1 MSSIKPA
8 QDGDQIEGRKEVP
21 GGLVIACGDCSEL
34 FDPAKEV
41 LDQMASFVQR
51 FVELSGVLAMPF
63 WRNHVGYACR
73 LQRLN
78 HSLVGVK
85 RLIRQQSLRLQPGQ
99 ERIRPGQIMDLAR
112 GQDDLQRVAQR
123 VCQNVKFAAQTA
135 FASADR
141 LVFADFFLAPALC

>member
-1 MSSIKPA
+1 M
-8 QDGDQIEGRKEVP
+8 
-21 GGLVIACGDCSEL
+21 ACGDCSEL

-63 WRNHVGYACR
+63 WRNHGGDAR
-73 LQRLN
+73 SLQGFN
-78 HSLVGVK
+78 HSFVGVK

-99 ERIRPGQIMDLAR
+99 ERIRSGQIMDLAR

-123 VCQNVKFAAQTA
+123 VRQNMKFAAQTA
-135 FASADR
+135 FAFADR
-141 LVFADFFLAPALC
+141 PVFADFFLAPALC